1 LHGAVDLTADPS
13 AFGCV
18 FFACLLPA
26 HPLHL
31 IHHLQHASMNLSQ
44 SGPNPPELLIA
55 SHLPL
60 NLNEKSIGDGL
71 ILSRWDSLLSESQIE
86 AAGLPASVNSIT
98 TGSRKQGLVI
108 LLTKE

>member
-1 LHGAVDLTADPS
+1 
-13 AFGCV
+13 
-18 FFACLLPA
+18 
-26 HPLHL
+26 
-31 IHHLQHASMNLSQ
+31 MNLSQ

-86 AAGLPASVNSIT
+86 AAGLSEFDNN
-98 TGSRKQGLVI
+98 RKQETGPGYFVDKGI
-108 LLTKE
+108 KMSICTLLSFSRP